1 MAEKKEKIGMTTRE
15 FINGFLAGKTANDVL
30 NGMTYG
36 AKAEELLSAMDKRN
50 AAKKT
55 ATSSKPSK
63 TYVENAPIRQAI
75 LDYLGGKGE
84 SVTAKEI
91 AENIGQTPAKTGAVL
106 RQMENEVAKIDFGRY
121 KPFEYRLKG

>member
-50 AAKKT
+50 ESKKN
-55 ATSSKPSK
+55 SPKKPTKAS
-63 TYVENAPIRQAI
+63 VENAPIRQAI
-75 LDYLGGKGE
+75 IDYLSTKGE

-91 AENIGQTPAKTGAVL
+91 SENIGQTPAKTGAVL
-106 RQMENEVAKIDFGRY
+106 RSMEDVVAKVDFGRY
-121 KPFEYRLKG
+121 KPFEYRIKG